1 MPRMARVALAFV
13 AFNVAEWATWV
24 AMLVYAYGHGGAV
37 ASSAVAVIQL
47 VPAALFA
54 PIGATLADRYPRT
67 RMLTIAYFAQAITMS
82 ATAVALQLD
91 APIPLVYGLAACA
104 ATSITLTRPA
114 QNGLLPSLAK
124 APGALT
130 RVNATLST
138 IENASIVA
146 GPALAGVMLA
156 TAGAGFVFAVMA
168 AWLAVGAVLVAGI
181 RAPSAAAQPTPASVD
196 GPLGALRML
205 LTAPGAALLIA
216 LLTAQQLQVGALDVL
231 FVALALS
238 ALHIG
243 ETGVG
248 LLTSAVGL
256 GGVIGAIAA
265 GSIVARGSLPR
276 WMVVGSLVW
285 GVALMLVA
293 PLPQTATVFAL
304 VIIAGAGRGLM
315 DVAGRT
321 LLQHAAPPAILSRAF
336 GVLEG
341 LTMAAL
347 AIGAALAAFLVERF
361 GPAGAVAVIGALLP
375 LVVLATARSL
385 RRLDARDE
393 TSTSATS
400 VEGARAR
407 RRG

>member
-1 MPRMARVALAFV
+1 V
-13 AFNVAEWATWV
+13 
-24 AMLVYAYGHGGAV
+24 
-37 ASSAVAVIQL
+37 
-47 VPAALFA
+47 
-54 PIGATLADRYPRT
+54 
-67 RMLTIAYFAQAITMS
+67 
-82 ATAVALQLD
+82 
-91 APIPLVYGLAACA
+91 
-104 ATSITLTRPA
+104 
-114 QNGLLPSLAK
+114 
-124 APGALT
+124 
-130 RVNATLST
+130 LST
-138 IENASIVA
+138 IENASIVV

-168 AWLAVGAVLVAGI
+168 AWLAVSAVLIAGI
-181 RAPSAAAQPTPASVD
+181 RAPSAAQPTAASVD
-196 GPLGALRML
+196 GPLSALRLL
-205 LTAPGAALLIA
+205 LTTPGAALLIA
-216 LLTAQQLQVGALDVL
+216 LLAVQQLQVGALDVL

-304 VIIAGAGRGLM
+304 VIVAGAGRGLM

-347 AIGAALAAFLVERF
+347 AIGAALAAFVVERF

-375 LVVLATARSL
+375 LVVVATARSL
-385 RRLDARDE
+385 LRLDARDE